1 LTLQSDTPVQRP
13 IPSSID
19 TLFAL
24 VVLALPFV
32 IATIALHG
40 LSDHIQTFH
49 GSDEEIFHYPLIRKF
64 IATFP
69 KMDLSDYPSATTPLY
84 HVFSATIGKLV
95 SSDIRVLRAAN
106 VLITYASAVALFA
119 LFQRE
124 IMTGWLTSLL
134 VALTMVLSPYVFG
147 NSFLLMTDNLA
158 MLFAIGAIWCA
169 MRYLRTGQWDMVAL
183 AALLACC
190 AIMTRQFYLW
200 LLITILVASVARK
213 LERPAEGAL
222 FGALVLTLL
231 ALAPVVVLC
240 VLWGGFTPPQF
251 QFYTASTLRI
261 APLAFLTATLGM
273 YSAPF
278 LVLSAC
284 NVSRLSL
291 QARNV
296 ARMAVVVLTS
306 AVLLWFGQLHYVRE
320 VVGCNGAA
328 TCMVTDGYLWRLSQL
343 FPSIGQTSLLFC
355 VLVPLG
361 IVALLCVPRNK
372 AGLFAITIF
381 MSFGFFSISQVSLFQ
396 KYYDV
401 PALLVICLIFTGIRS
416 DRIVQAVLSLYCVG
430 FVAYAV
436 TAPYHSAFLKGA
448 N

>member
-296 ARMAVVVLTS
+296 ARIAVVVLTS

-361 IVALLCVPRNK
+361 IIALLCVPRNK

>member
-1 LTLQSDTPVQRP
+1 MTLQSDTQVQRP
-13 IPSSID
+13 VPLSID
-19 TLFAL
+19 TFLAL
-24 VVLALPFV
+24 VVLAVPFAV
-32 IATIALHG
+32 ATIALHG
-40 LSDHIQTFH
+40 LSDHILTFH
-49 GSDEEIFHYPLIRKF
+49 GSDEEIFHYPIIRKF

-84 HVFSATIGKLV
+84 HVVSAMIGKLV

-106 VLITYASAVALFA
+106 VLISYASAVAIFA

-147 NSFLLMTDNLA
+147 VSFLLMTDNLA

-190 AIMTRQFYLW
+190 AIVTRQFYLW
-200 LLITILVASVARK
+200 LLIIILVASVARK
-213 LERPAEGAL
+213 LEWPTERAL
-222 FGALVLTLL
+222 SGALVLILL
-231 ALAPVVVLC
+231 ALAPFVVLC
-240 VLWGGFTPPQF
+240 VLWGRLTPPQF
-251 QFYTASTLRI
+251 QFHAASTLRI
-261 APLAFLTATLGM
+261 APPAFFTASLGM

-278 LVLSAC
+278 LVLGAYKAST
-284 NVSRLSL
+284 LSL
-291 QARNV
+291 QTRNV

-320 VVGCNGAA
+320 AVDCNAAA
-328 TCMVTDGYLWRLSQL
+328 TCFVTDGYLWRLSQL
-343 FPSIGQTSLLFC
+343 FPNIGQTSLLFY

-361 IVALLCVPRNK
+361 IIALLCVPRNK
-372 AGLFAITIF
+372 AGLFAITTY
-381 MSFGFFSISQVSLFQ
+381 MSFGFFSIGQVSLFQ

-401 PALLVICLIFTGIRS
+401 PALLVVCLIFTGIRS
-416 DRIVQAVLSLYCVG
+416 DRTVQAVLSLYCVS

-436 TAPYHSAFLKGA
+436 IRQITPLS
-448 N
+448 